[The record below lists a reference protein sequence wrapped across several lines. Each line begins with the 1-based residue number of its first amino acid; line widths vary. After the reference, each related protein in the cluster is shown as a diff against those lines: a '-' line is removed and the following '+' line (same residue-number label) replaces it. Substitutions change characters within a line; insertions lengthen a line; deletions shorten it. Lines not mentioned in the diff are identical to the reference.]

1 MTAAT
6 TDQFVQ
12 RRGERSQMA
21 APPIGSL
28 LVGSSNADAMKEWY
42 RSAFGVKENDMGAFE
57 FGPVQFF
64 VEAHSEVSGPN
75 KEPARVIINLNV
87 DDCRAIES
95 HLKKQG
101 VKWVREVEQESF
113 GLIGTVAD
121 PDGNY
126 IQIIQW
132 GANPEAHRSEGES

>member
-1 MTAAT
+1 MGT
-6 TDQFVQ
+6 
-12 RRGERSQMA
+12 
-21 APPIGSL
+21 PPIGSL
-28 LVGSSNADAMKEWY
+28 LVGSSNVEAMKAWY
-42 RSAFGVKENDMGAFE
+42 RQAFDVTENDMGAFE

-64 VEAHSEVSGPN
+64 VEEHSEVSGPT

-95 HLKKQG
+95 HLEQMG
-101 VKWVREVEQESF
+101 ANWVRKVEQMPF

-126 IQIIQW
+126 VQVIQW
-132 GANPEAHRSEGES
+132 GATPEAHKEA

>member
-1 MTAAT
+1 
-6 TDQFVQ
+6 
-12 RRGERSQMA
+12 MA
-21 APPIGSL
+21 VPPIGSL
-28 LVGSSNADAMKEWY
+28 LVGSSQPDAMKDWY
-42 RSAFGVKENDMGAFE
+42 QRCFGVSANEMGAYD
-57 FGPVQFF
+57 FGGIQFF
-64 VEAHSEVSGPN
+64 IEAHSEVSGPT

-95 HLKKQG
+95 QLKSQN
-101 VKWVREVEQESF
+101 VQWVRAVEQTPF

-132 GANPEAHRSEGES
+132 GATPEAHREAP